1 MQSVYFAIANP
12 NIFVHVLEIVQELD
26 IEATKDNEMPVL
38 KLDYRSNDWIDLVI
52 YLRDIAYFVTIVPT
66 FHHVLVSVQ

>member
-1 MQSVYFAIANP
+1 MESVYFAIADP
-12 NIFVHVLEIVQELD
+12 KILVHALEIVQELD